1 MLCWRAIWKL
11 RRNAIKTW
19 ERHLRAAKLQAF
31 LCCCLCQQVGCVLPG
46 ATQASAGSSPNAAFL
61 GDLAPASSTS
71 ASNPYQ
77 GWERE
82 GREATGPG
90 QQERERIGAIAPR
103 ARGHTR
109 ARAGRAVPPGGWDG
123 AGTAVTQWEAPV
135 GRFCAGASPLPF
147 LFGSLPFCAQALLQG
162 LQPPIPD
169 ERMHA
174 GGSSHSPRP
183 VATFLGPDPREPPPC
198 PSAPSSH
205 GHPSPPSF
213 PLPGLNGLLRA
224 GGGCSRAAFVECSQ
238 WSVTCKQISAIM

>member
-1 MLCWRAIWKL
+1 MSVLCWRAIWKL

-90 QQERERIGAIAPR
+90 QQSRNASVPSLLRHGATRGPERVGLCPW
-103 ARGHTR
+103 G
-109 ARAGRAVPPGGWDG
+109 GRDG
-123 AGTAVTQWEAPV
+123 AGTAVTQWEAPM

-147 LFGSLPFCAQALLQG
+147 HFGSLPFCAQALLQG
-162 LQPPIPD
+162 VQPPIPA
-169 ERMHA
+169 ERMRA

-183 VATFLGPDPREPPPC
+183 AATFLGPDPREPPPC

-205 GHPSPPSF
+205 GRPSPPR
-213 PLPGLNGLLRA
+213 LP
-224 GGGCSRAAFVECSQ
+224 
-238 WSVTCKQISAIM
+238 SARP

>member
-1 MLCWRAIWKL
+1 MSVLCWRAIWKL

-19 ERHLRAAKLQAF
+19 ERHLRAVKLQAF

-90 QQERERIGAIAPR
+90 QQEQECIGAIAPQ

-109 ARAGRAVPPGGWDG
+109 ARAGRAVPLGGPGWGRHRRDPAGSPRGAILCWGLSFALPFWVAAILRPGSSPGCAAPYPCRANACWGLLTLPSPCGHLPG
-123 AGTAVTQWEAPV
+123 AGRPGAPTLSLGTQ
-135 GRFCAGASPLPF
+135 LPR
-147 LFGSLPFCAQALLQG
+147 PP
-162 LQPPIPD
+162 QPP
-169 ERMHA
+169 R
-174 GGSSHSPRP
+174 
-183 VATFLGPDPREPPPC
+183 L
-198 PSAPSSH
+198 PSARP
-205 GHPSPPSF
+205 
-213 PLPGLNGLLRA
+213 
-224 GGGCSRAAFVECSQ
+224 
-238 WSVTCKQISAIM
+238 